1 MSRSYL
7 RRGLFA
13 ALALVLLAA
22 GAVFGWPYYRY
33 LESHVSTDD
42 AYVDGTSPTIAA
54 RVAGTVV
61 EIDARTN
68 WTVKRGQVLARLD
81 PRDYQVAVQ
90 QAQAQLERARQ
101 SVDGLYAGYQSA
113 QSALALT
120 QAELRQ
126 AKLDYDRAQT
136 LRALG
141 VIAQEKLDQASTAY
155 RSAQAEQ
162 GLAAH
167 ALEQARASL
176 GAPAEDHDR
185 YDRPIVHQA
194 QAALDAAK
202 LQLEYTVL
210 RAPVDGIVANKH
222 IALGDR
228 VQAGEPL
235 MTLVPPPSRL
245 YVTAN
250 FKETQLHNVR
260 VGQPVEMY
268 ADAYPGYVYRAHV
281 DSIGMG
287 TGSAFA
293 LLPPENATGN
303 WVKVV
308 QRVPVKIVLDGVPPP
323 QMPLRIGLSMDVS
336 IDTSD
341 THGSV
346 LASQGQEDQGAL
358 AAGDPLPNQ
367 ARSAP
372 PAP

>member
-1 MSRSYL
+1 MNRNFL
-7 RRGLFA
+7 RRLVVI
-13 ALALVLLAA
+13 ALVPVIVTA
-22 GAVFGWPYYRY
+22 GALFGWPYYRY
-33 LESHVSTDD
+33 LASHVSTDD
-42 AYVDGTSPTIAA
+42 AYVDGTSATIAA

-61 EIDARTN
+61 AVGVKSN
-68 WTVKRGQVLARLD
+68 WSVKRGQVLARLD
-81 PRDYQVAVQ
+81 PRDYQVALE

-101 SVDGLYAGYQSA
+101 SVDSLYAGYQSA

-126 AKLDYDRAQT
+126 AKLDYDRAKS
-136 LRALG
+136 LRVLG
-141 VIAQEKLDQASTAY
+141 VIAQEKLDQAATAY
-155 RSAQAEQ
+155 RSAQAER
-162 GLAAH
+162 GLAEH

-176 GAPAEDHDR
+176 GASAEDHDR

-194 QAALDAAK
+194 QAALDAAR
-202 LQLEYTVL
+202 LQLSYTVI
-210 RAPVDGIVANKH
+210 RAPLDGIVTNKH

-235 MTLVPPPSRL
+235 MTLVPPPARL

-250 FKETQLHNVR
+250 FKETQLRDVR
-260 VGQPVEMY
+260 VGQPVTMS

-308 QRVPVKIVLDGVPPP
+308 QRVPVKIVLDGPPP
-323 QMPLRIGLSMDVS
+323 ARMPLRIGLSMDVS
-336 IDTSD
+336 IDVSD
-341 THGSV
+341 RHGSV
-346 LASQGQEDQGAL
+346 LASQGQEDQGVLAARDPQRNQDSTAL
-358 AAGDPLPNQ
+358 A
-367 ARSAP
+367 R
-372 PAP
+372 

>member
-1 MSRSYL
+1 MNRKFL
-7 RRGLFA
+7 RQLLIA
-13 ALALVLLAA
+13 TLALVIVAA
-22 GAVFGWPYYRY
+22 GALVGWPYYRY
-33 LESHVSTDD
+33 LQSHVSTDD
-42 AYVDGTSPTIAA
+42 AYVDGNSATIAA

-61 EIDARTN
+61 EVGVRSN
-68 WTVKRGQVLARLD
+68 WSVKRGQVLARLD
-81 PRDYQVAVQ
+81 PRDYQVALE

-101 SVDGLYAGYQSA
+101 SVDSLYAGYQSA

-126 AKLDYDRAQT
+126 AKLDYDRART
-136 LRALG
+136 LRGLG

-162 GLAAH
+162 GLAEH
-167 ALEQARASL
+167 AVEQARATL
-176 GAPAEDHDR
+176 GAPAANHER

-194 QAALDAAK
+194 QAAVDAAR
-202 LQLEYTVL
+202 LQLDYTVI
-210 RAPVDGIVANKH
+210 RAPLDGIVTNKH

-250 FKETQLHNVR
+250 FKETQLHDVR
-260 VGQPVEMY
+260 VGQPVTMS

-308 QRVPVKIVLDGVPPP
+308 QRVPIKIVLDGAPPAR
-323 QMPLRIGLSMDVS
+323 MPLRIGLSMNVS
-336 IDTSD
+336 IDVSD
-341 THGSV
+341 TQGSV
-346 LASQGQEDQGAL
+346 LASQGQEDQGVL
-358 AAGDPLPNQ
+358 AVRDPRPNRVPTA
-367 ARSAP
+367 AR
-372 PAP
+372 